1 MPRIAVVGNCQAL
14 GVAEVLKY
22 LLPNS
27 FIKQS
32 ISWEIQ
38 NWISSYEDFVR
49 DLATFDHVF
58 VQDVAFGNFPGA
70 NLERLRQ
77 DLPNVVEFP
86 IIVFPAFHPDL
97 VYVSNKK
104 KENSNFILSP
114 IGPYNS
120 AIALYAYKRD
130 YTVIETLNLFKEN
143 VYKRLGYF
151 DFWDSSTDALLANG
165 KRLGFDLTENLAR
178 WSREGCFMHSINHAK
193 LIVLADIAQLLLD
206 KVGIRARQNNW
217 KDYVVDP
224 AQMDAI
230 WPVYTEV
237 ASKFAFNG
245 SYIFKKPNYAL
256 KENTQFFTL
265 DTFVSKSFESYK
277 HFPKTDLLC
286 ERVDQWLADESLA
299 AFLDR
304 AAM

>member
-1 MPRIAVVGNCQAL
+1 MRREEA
-14 GVAEVLKY
+14 
-22 LLPNS
+22 
-27 FIKQS
+27 
-32 ISWEIQ
+32 
-38 NWISSYEDFVR
+38 R
-49 DLATFDHVF
+49 
-58 VQDVAFGNFPGA
+58 
-70 NLERLRQ
+70 RLRES
-77 DLPNVVEFP
+77 VACRKGRTRHARSRRRRVM
-86 IIVFPAFHPDL
+86 
-97 VYVSNKK
+97 
-104 KENSNFILSP
+104 
-114 IGPYNS
+114 
-120 AIALYAYKRD
+120 IAKN
-130 YTVIETLNLFKEN
+130 EH
-143 VYKRLGYF
+143 
-151 DFWDSSTDALLANG
+151 ANG

-193 LIVLADIAQLLLD
+193 LIDLADIAQLLLD

-245 SYIFKKPNYAL
+245 SYIFKKPNYAM

-299 AFLDR
+299 AFLDK